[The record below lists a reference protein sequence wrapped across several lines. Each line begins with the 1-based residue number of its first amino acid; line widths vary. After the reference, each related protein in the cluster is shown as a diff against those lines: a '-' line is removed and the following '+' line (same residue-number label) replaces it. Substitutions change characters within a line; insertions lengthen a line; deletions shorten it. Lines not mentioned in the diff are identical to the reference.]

1 MDMPSTPQ
9 ALAEKAQAAYQ
20 NQNFPLAAQLYGQAA
35 AAHST
40 AGAALLAAE
49 MANNCSVAHLKAGN
63 ADAAYQAAKD
73 TDKVFAQAGEHQKQ
87 AIALANQAAALE
99 AANRLDEALDL
110 YLQSS
115 QILKEIH
122 DQEMRPYV
130 LQCIAA
136 LQLRTGRQMEA
147 LLSSEVAL
155 DMKKNLSVREKVL
168 KKLLGTASKLLGR

>member
-1 MDMPSTPQ
+1 MDILTSPQ
-9 ALAEKAQAAYQ
+9 ALAEKAQSAYQ
-20 NQNFPLAAQLYGQAA
+20 KQNYPLAAQLFEQAA
-35 AAHST
+35 AAHRSDGET
-40 AGAALLAAE
+40 LLAAE

-63 ADAAYQAAKD
+63 ADAAYQAARD
-73 TDKVFAQAGEHQKQ
+73 TDRVFATAGDRQKQ
-87 AIALANQAAALE
+87 AVALANQAAALE
-99 AANRLDEALDL
+99 GANHLNEALDL

-115 QILKEIH
+115 QILKEIN

-136 LQLRTGRQMEA
+136 LQLRTGRQLEA
-147 LLSSEVAL
+147 LLSSDVAL